1 MNMRSHLTHGRS
13 NSSSLSRRPRR
24 GPDERAPL
32 KTSRRIRHKLSDQA
46 GLLAAAS
53 ATFADRGYHGASIRD
68 IARQAGFSVGGV
80 YQFFPSKDELYVAVL
95 DEGWREFEAELRS
108 ALHVKG
114 SLAQLSAITKIVV
127 ENCESRRGLWQIMTG
142 DRVGFPAAI
151 ERRVLERLRSHMR
164 HMRGLITGIIR
175 RGVRER
181 VFRGA
186 DVGLLTS
193 AYGGIIRQS
202 ISDALV
208 LGTPVPTADAV
219 LGVFLNGA
227 ARPRSRQ

>member
-1 MNMRSHLTHGRS
+1 MNVRSSPSVSRS
-13 NSSSLSRRPRR
+13 NPSSRSPRLRR
-24 GPDERAPL
+24 GPDDLAPV
-32 KTSRRIRHKLSDQA
+32 KAPRRIRHRLSDQT
-46 GLLAAAS
+46 GLLAAAG
-53 ATFADRGYHGASIRD
+53 TVFAERGYYGASIRD

-95 DEGWREFEAELRS
+95 DEGWRQFQAELRS
-108 ALHVKG
+108 ALQAKG
-114 SLAQLSAITKIVV
+114 SLAQLAAVTKIVV
-127 ENCESRRGLWQIMTG
+127 ENCESRRGLWQILTG

-151 ERRVLERLRSHMR
+151 ERRVLERLRSHMW

-181 VFRGA
+181 VFRDA
-186 DVGLLTS
+186 DVELLTS

-208 LGTPVPTADAV
+208 LGTPVPTAGAV

-227 ARPRSRQ
+227 ACPGSRR